1 MRSAF
6 SGTLILFAAV
16 FAASIACAGVN
27 VNIGI
32 PAPPMPVVVVPSPPP
47 PPVVVYPAP
56 QQAMPVEQ
64 APAQQDYGYAEPA
77 PPPQLQFA
85 QPPEMAVVPSGQASV
100 YVIPNTFGVYF
111 YGNSW
116 YRFYN
121 GLWFQAS
128 VYNDPWIPITVGIVP
143 QVILGVPPE
152 YPMILPADY
161 YRFPYGEF
169 RSHWREWDRGR
180 YWQRQDWY
188 RRELRGEIR
197 RERLNHIA
205 RERERW
211 GREAGHRPPG
221 FMKHE
226 PGQKGHFPGPAQR
239 PGEQRGF
246 KPGQP
251 GEMKGQKPVRPGEL
265 KGQKPIKPGELK
277 GQKPIKP
284 GELKGQKPIKPG
296 ELKQP
301 HVVEPK

>member
-1 MRSAF
+1 
-6 SGTLILFAAV
+6 LAAV
-16 FAASIACAGVN
+16 FAASIVHAGVN

-32 PAPPMPVVVVPSPPP
+32 PLPAPVVVVPAPPP
-47 PPVVVYPAP
+47 PPAIVYPAP
-56 QQAMPVEQ
+56 QPAMPVEQ
-64 APAQQDYGYAEPA
+64 APPQQDYGYADAA

-128 VYNDPWIPITVGIVP
+128 VFSDPWVPITIGIVP

-169 RSHWREWDRGR
+169 RSHWRDWDRGR

-188 RRELRGEIR
+188 RREMRGEIR
-197 RERLNHIA
+197 RERLNHIT

-226 PGQKGHFPGPAQR
+226 PGQKGHFPGPANK
-239 PGEQRGF
+239 PGDKF
-246 KPGQP
+246 KPGKTGEMKGPKSIKP
-251 GEMKGQKPVRPGEL
+251 GEMKGPKS
-265 KGQKPIKPGELK
+265 IKPGEMK
-277 GQKPIKP
+277 GPKSIKP
-284 GELKGQKPIKPG
+284 VKPVKPVM
-296 ELKQP
+296 EKHVAPP
-301 HVVEPK
+301 HHVEPK